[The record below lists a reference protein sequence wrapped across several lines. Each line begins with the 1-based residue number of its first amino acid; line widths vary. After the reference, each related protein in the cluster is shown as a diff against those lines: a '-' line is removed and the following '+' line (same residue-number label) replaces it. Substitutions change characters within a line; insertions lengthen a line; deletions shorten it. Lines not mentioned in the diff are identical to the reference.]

1 MVTNIFRKRRKY
13 ESMKIAILGS
23 LSRFQIYILRSS
35 EKPLYYN
42 YSSYI
47 ER

>member
-23 LSRFQIYILRSS
+23 LSRFQIYIKGFRETFILQ
-35 EKPLYYN
+35 LQ
-42 YSSYI
+42 
-47 ER
+47 